1 MKKTFTIIASVV
13 AFALA
18 FYVVKELRQMYANQ
32 KSLTAA
38 SENTEKI
45 MNEALNDAK
54 EKATEDKSA
63 MEILKDESKKKFQ
76 KNMASD
82 KSDEDKLADVASNF
96 YGYYLINVE
105 ARKEYCEKN
114 DTPIT
119 KFINE
124 FKDKNKINFEKSTKI
139 LEKDFSNNNYKF
151 SYKMMNDLMAKSL
164 SPILNQDMQDIKNK
178 LKISDKEACQ
188 LFNDRAIQ
196 IVESL
201 AYEKQNKIGFE
212 MLSNAKD

>member
-18 FYVVKELRQMYANQ
+18 FYVVKELRKIYANQ

-105 ARKEYCEKN
+105 ARKEYCEKI

-119 KFINE
+119 KFVME
-124 FKDKNKINFEKSTKI
+124 FKDKNKINFEKSTTI
-139 LEKDFSNNNYKF
+139 LEKDFSKNNYKF

-188 LFNDRAIQ
+188 IFNDRAIQ